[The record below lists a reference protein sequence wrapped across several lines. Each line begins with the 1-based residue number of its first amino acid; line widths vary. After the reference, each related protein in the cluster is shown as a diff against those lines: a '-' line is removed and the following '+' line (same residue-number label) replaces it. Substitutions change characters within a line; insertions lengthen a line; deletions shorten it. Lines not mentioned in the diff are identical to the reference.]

1 MQANRLINVAR
12 RMQASSSITDL
23 AKRKINKAN
32 NEDTINAYLKEA
44 AELMRPSRGIED
56 KKEKEQE
63 RKDGGEQLMQE
74 ILTVDI
80 KSPIHAAKA
89 LRIAEKHKAIANRWR
104 SQAHAEDRRRAREE
118 NADAK
123 TGQTKLPSESSAK
136 PPTHLCMS

>member
-32 NEDTINAYLKEA
+32 NEDTINAYPKEA
-44 AELMRPSRGIED
+44 ARLMRPSRGIED

-80 KSPIHAAKA
+80 KNPIHAAKA
-89 LRIAEKHKAIANRWR
+89 LRIAEKHKAIANKWR
-104 SQAHAEDRRRAREE
+104 SQAQAEDRRRAREE

-123 TGQTKLPSESSAK
+123 TGQQKGGEANQQPDRQLT
-136 PPTHLCMS
+136 

>member
-12 RMQASSSITDL
+12 RIQANSSITDVV
-23 AKRKINKAN
+23 KRKINKAN

-44 AELMRPSRGIED
+44 ARLMRPSRGIED
-56 KKEKEQE
+56 MKEKQQE
-63 RKDGGEQLMQE
+63 RKDGGEQMLQE

-80 KSPIHAAKA
+80 KNPIHAAKA
-89 LRIAEKHKAIANRWR
+89 IRVAEKHKGIANRWR

-123 TGQTKLPSESSAK
+123 GGQQKVAKRISS
-136 PPTHLCMS
+136 